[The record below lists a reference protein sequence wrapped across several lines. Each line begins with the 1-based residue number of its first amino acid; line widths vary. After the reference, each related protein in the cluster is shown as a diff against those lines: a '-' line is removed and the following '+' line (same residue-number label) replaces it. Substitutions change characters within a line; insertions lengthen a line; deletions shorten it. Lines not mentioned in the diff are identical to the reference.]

1 MPIGHKG
8 QKRDKAAEQK
18 SPSDPRLRLAFL
30 RREPV
35 LGPAAAVEQRG
46 IGLIASRDDTPT

>member
-35 LGPAAAVEQRG
+35 QGPAAAVEQRG
-46 IGLIASRDDTPT
+46 IGLIASGDDTST